1 MNKATGLIFT
11 ELYVV
16 WVSDDGLKRRLTK
29 VKHFLIYLEKGLS
42 QLIMKQTI
50 GESRSVCPCGNNIHL
65 DLILL
70 KDNHISFMSVFSDTV

>member
-11 ELYVV
+11 DLYVV

-29 VKHFLIYLEKGLS
+29 VKHFFIYLEKGLS

-50 GESRSVCPCGNNIHL
+50 EGV
-65 DLILL
+65 
-70 KDNHISFMSVFSDTV
+70 